1 MPVCA
6 FAVSYATLIYVVSLR
21 TKVWLILA
29 LTIVTALITWPRES
43 DLFKAVGLKNVNLE
57 IEQGLD
63 LQGGAHLVFKADQAE
78 LDKLSQEDRE
88 KAMTGLI
95 DVIQK
100 RANPAGTSEITVQRQ
115 GSDRVIVELPGVQN
129 VGEAVDK
136 IGRTAQLTFLEIDAS
151 TQQPTET
158 GITGKDIEKA
168 EVGFSESNQ
177 PVVSLQMKGP
187 ATKKFGEL
195 TTRLN
200 KTNGQLITLL
210 DDQPIF
216 GPAGVSSPI
225 VDGRAQ
231 LEGNFGSIA
240 EARTV
245 ADQITAGALPIPVTL
260 VEERTVGPTLGR
272 ESIAKSI
279 VAGIIGLAV
288 VAVFMAL
295 YYRLAGVFAVGALI
309 IYTLLTLTIYKLS
322 GLTPYSIVLTLAGTA
337 GFILS
342 IGMAVDANI
351 LVFER
356 MKEELRSGKNYA
368 TALESA
374 FDRAWTSI
382 RDSNV
387 ATIITCVI
395 LYFFSGTALIKG
407 FAVTLG
413 LGVLISMFTAIVVS
427 RTMLRLSLRYSWG
440 RKPEFYGVKASEV
453 KQ

>member
-1 MPVCA
+1 M
-6 FAVSYATLIYVVSLR
+6 YIVSLR
-21 TKVWLILA
+21 TKAWLILA
-29 LTIVTALITWPRES
+29 LTIITALLAWPRES
-43 DLFKAVGLKNVNLE
+43 DLLKAVGLKNANLQVK
-57 IEQGLD
+57 QGLD
-63 LQGGAHLVFKADQAE
+63 LQGGAHLVFKADDAE
-78 LDKLSQEDRE
+78 LNKLNQADRE
-88 KAMTGLI
+88 KAMTALI

-115 GSDRVIVELPGVQN
+115 GNDRVIVELPGVQN
-129 VGEAVDK
+129 VSEAVDK
-136 IGRTAQLTFLEIDAS
+136 IGKTAQLTILEIDPS
-151 TQQPTET
+151 TQQPAET
-158 GITGKDIEKA
+158 GITGKDVEKA
-168 EVGFSESNQ
+168 EVSFSQSSQ
-177 PVVSLQMKGP
+177 PVVSLQLKGD
-187 ATKKFGEL
+187 AIKKFGDL

-200 KTNGQLITLL
+200 KTNGQLVTLL
-210 DDQPIF
+210 DDRVVF
-216 GPAGVSSPI
+216 GPASVSSPI
-225 VDGRAQ
+225 TDGRAQ

-279 VAGIIGLAV
+279 VAGIIGLTV
-288 VAVFMAL
+288 VAAFMIL
-295 YYRLAGVFAVGALI
+295 YYRLAGLFAVGALV

-356 MKEELRSGKNYA
+356 MKEELRSGKNYVS
-368 TALESA
+368 ALESA

-440 RKPEFYGVKASEV
+440 RKPGFYGVKASEV
-453 KQ
+453 QQS